1 MTEQCSD
8 CGAELIEGSKFCT
21 ACGKTVEQ
29 QPVTPVQPE
38 PQQPVEKKQI
48 SAPPKTKK
56 KPRKKLIMGL
66 LAIVAAVVIIL
77 IIIVYLQGGTGSP
90 GEADSRF
97 VGEWEQN
104 IIGSPRQWIFNSD
117 STLDINPSTDTLI
130 NGAWKVTDNQLCLYN
145 NAVCY
150 TSIFS
155 YDGNVLTLN
164 RIGQSESYPA
174 SINLTKKG
182 LQGTSQTPDIECTA
196 DSATNRI
203 TIESIDA
210 NVKWSDIKIT
220 TSNNATW
227 QVQDT
232 NKNGLARIGTT
243 ATITL
248 YITVGDSIILLD
260 TTGEVTVTLKY
271 APTNEILGNWKV
283 NV

>member
-1 MTEQCSD
+1 
-8 CGAELIEGSKFCT
+8 
-21 ACGKTVEQ
+21 
-29 QPVTPVQPE
+29 
-38 PQQPVEKKQI
+38 
-48 SAPPKTKK
+48 
-56 KPRKKLIMGL
+56 
-66 LAIVAAVVIIL
+66 
-77 IIIVYLQGGTGSP
+77 
-90 GEADSRF
+90 
-97 VGEWEQN
+97 
-104 IIGSPRQWIFNSD
+104 
-117 STLDINPSTDTLI
+117 LI